1 MSKTFKILQTS
12 EQTSCQPFLHPA
24 VTEAQS
30 KPPTSSAVGFP
41 NGAAAVACKK
51 APSEAEQAVPLSPC
65 PGLQRG
71 PRAGDTSR
79 AGDTFCITANLNL
92 LYPRGS
98 PSHQDVSSHTLSL
111 KTGTQDTSPI
121 QETRIMRLW
130 QTQRY

>member
-41 NGAAAVACKK
+41 NGAAAVARQK

-65 PGLQRG
+65 PAGCRG
-71 PRAGDTSR
+71 DHG
-79 AGDTFCITANLNL
+79 
-92 LYPRGS
+92 
-98 PSHQDVSSHTLSL
+98 Q
-111 KTGTQDTSPI
+111 GTHPGQG
-121 QETRIMRLW
+121 TRSASQQI
-130 QTQRY
+130 